1 MGQRAFYTQLIDRA
15 DRLFAAHLAKLSAAR
30 NKGKGQVARAKTFD
44 HLVSPT
50 MSKASQ
56 KRAAARTKVPVRE
69 MLLSDLRK
77 ATGYSQKALATKLK
91 MKQPSLSK
99 LENARDMQDTT
110 LQKLVTALGGELEIV
125 CKFPKGDVRLVQFDQ
140 TFAAAG

>member
-1 MGQRAFYTQLIDRA
+1 M
-15 DRLFAAHLAKLSAAR
+15 
-30 NKGKGQVARAKTFD
+30 AKTFD
-44 HLVSPT
+44 HLVSRT

-56 KRAAARTKVPVRE
+56 KRAAERTKVLLQK
-69 MLLSDLRK
+69 MLLSELRK

-99 LENARDMQDTT
+99 LENARDMQVTT
-110 LQKLVTALGGELEIV
+110 LQKLVGALGGELQIV

-140 TFAAAG
+140 MLTVAR